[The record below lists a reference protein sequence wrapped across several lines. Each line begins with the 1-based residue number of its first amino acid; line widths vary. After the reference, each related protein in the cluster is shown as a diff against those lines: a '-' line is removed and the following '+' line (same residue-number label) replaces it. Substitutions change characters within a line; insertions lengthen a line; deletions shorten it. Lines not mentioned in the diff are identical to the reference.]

1 MQILRVRPHALAYV
15 KYFSYLCTRL
25 KKYREQT
32 RIEIELK
39 SQNKRNKVMLGFS
52 STQEKELRLRHK
64 STIRKALAQRQA
76 GVVTEEDLVLASF
89 DNEQADVVLCR

>member
-1 MQILRVRPHALAYV
+1 
-15 KYFSYLCTRL
+15 
-25 KKYREQT
+25 
-32 RIEIELK
+32 
-39 SQNKRNKVMLGFS
+39 MLGFS

-64 STIRKALAQRQA
+64 STNRKALAQRQA

>member
-1 MQILRVRPHALAYV
+1 
-15 KYFSYLCTRL
+15 
-25 KKYREQT
+25 
-32 RIEIELK
+32 
-39 SQNKRNKVMLGFS
+39 MLGFS